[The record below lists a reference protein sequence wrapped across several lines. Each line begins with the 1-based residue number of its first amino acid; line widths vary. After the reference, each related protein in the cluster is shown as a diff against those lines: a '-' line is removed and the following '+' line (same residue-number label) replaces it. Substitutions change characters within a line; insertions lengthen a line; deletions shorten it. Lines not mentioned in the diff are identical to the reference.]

1 MLYKGRASSL
11 TSSWNSCF
19 RILIINTSRNRLS
32 LVTLRAMRG
41 FISILSPPQPR
52 KVIWIFALLAVC
64 FQVTHAGQPASH
76 GALPDDIFDEASRQ
90 ASRLPRLHSS
100 VGDRIV
106 FERYYNGTRSTDPA
120 NIKSASKSVISALVG
135 IAIRDGVLEG
145 TGQTIASF
153 FPQLANAKGDTSI
166 SPATI
171 TIGHLLSMRSGLE
184 TTSNRNYGR
193 WVRSRNWV
201 DHILSRPFV
210 TQPGTEMVYSTGNS
224 HLLSAILTKVSRKS
238 TWQFAQ
244 ETLAEPLGFRL
255 SPWPQDPQGIYFGG
269 NDMLLTPRQM
279 LAFGRLY
286 LDHGRHNGRQVIP
299 EEWVRASIVPR
310 VQSRRE
316 AGRYYGYGWWIRT
329 MAGYQ
334 SPYAWGFGGQ
344 FIFLVPELDM
354 VVVSTSAITLENE
367 RRSHRFTVMD
377 LIERHVVAPVGAVE
391 ANENSTRLRRQ

>member
-1 MLYKGRASSL
+1 MTCL
-11 TSSWNSCF
+11 
-19 RILIINTSRNRLS
+19 ILIFSSSRNRLI

-41 FISILSPPQPR
+41 SIPILSPLRSLKRILILPLITVCLQ
-52 KVIWIFALLAVC
+52 FANAI
-64 FQVTHAGQPASH
+64 QPASH
-76 GALPDDIFDEASRQ
+76 VPLPGDIFDEAARQ
-90 ASRLPRLHSS
+90 ASRLPRLHSIVVS
-100 VGDRIV
+100 LGDEVV
-106 FERYYNGTRSTDPA
+106 FERYYNGVRPTDPA